1 MLPPNVTAVL
11 PNIGPNDGGDAVTIT
26 GTGFTGATAVMFN
39 DQSAVSF
46 SIPSDSTIKAV
57 SPPTPLPGGATVDV
71 FVTTPN
77 GTSVAVSADH
87 FTFTQNVM
95 NRFTLSDSSV
105 QGGAVVV
112 GTVAVQYVAPAAGY
126 TLPVTWS
133 SAPPTS
139 TAAIVP
145 SSMRIESG
153 FITGSFAIQTQ
164 PVTSQQCFLIGVTF
178 PPTGAAATGA
188 FCVVP

>member
-1 MLPPNVTAVL
+1 
-11 PNIGPNDGGDAVTIT
+11 
-26 GTGFTGATAVMFN
+26 MFN
-39 DQSAVSF
+39 DQSAMSF

-57 SPPTPLPGGATVDV
+57 APPTPLPGGVMVDV

-77 GTSVAVSADH
+77 GTSLAVPADH

-105 QGGAVVV
+105 RGGATIV
-112 GTVAVQYVAPAAGY
+112 GTVAVQYVAPGAGY

-133 SAPPTS
+133 SAPANS

-153 FITGSFAIQTQ
+153 FVTGSFAIQTQ
-164 PVTSQQCFLIGVTF
+164 LVTSQQCFLITVTF
-178 PPTGAAATGA
+178 PATNASADGA